1 MSIAIEAA
9 ESLRTGVGTMTFKLG
24 VREGAVSAAVFSGV
38 LFALVSVDPRVREH
52 LSDLFTSGGIGVG
65 PWGSRL
71 GELGSA
77 LWMAARHQ
85 SMDNA
90 PLLVFA
96 TVGAVLTVFM
106 LRS

>member
-1 MSIAIEAA
+1 
-9 ESLRTGVGTMTFKLG
+9 MTIKLG
-24 VREGAVSAAVFSGV
+24 VREGAVSAAVFGAV
-38 LFALVSVDPRVREH
+38 LFALISVDPRVREH
-52 LSDLFTSGGIGVG
+52 VSDLFSGGSVG

-77 LWMAARHQ
+77 LWTAARTQ
-85 SMDNA
+85 SIDNA
-90 PLLVFA
+90 PMLVFA

>member
-1 MSIAIEAA
+1 
-9 ESLRTGVGTMTFKLG
+9 MTAKMG
-24 VREGAVSAAVFSGV
+24 MREGAVSAAVFSAV
-38 LFALVSVDPRVREH
+38 LFALVSVDPRVH
-52 LSDLFTSGGIGVG
+52 DHVSDLVGTGNGSMAPLSARVSELSGA
-65 PWGSRL
+65 L
-71 GELGSA
+71 LSA
-77 LWMAARHQ
+77 VRYQ

>member
-1 MSIAIEAA
+1 
-9 ESLRTGVGTMTFKLG
+9 
-24 VREGAVSAAVFSGV
+24 
-38 LFALVSVDPRVREH
+38 
-52 LSDLFTSGGIGVG
+52 
-65 PWGSRL
+65 
-71 GELGSA
+71 
-77 LWMAARHQ
+77 MAARSQ

>member
-1 MSIAIEAA
+1 
-9 ESLRTGVGTMTFKLG
+9 LRLEPCASVNLVGSMTMKLG
-24 VREGAVSAAVFSGV
+24 VREGAVSAAVFGGI
-38 LFALVSVDPRVREH
+38 LFALVSVDPRVRDH
-52 LSDLFTSGGIGVG
+52 VSDLFVGGGNGVG

-71 GELGSA
+71 GELGNA
-77 LWMAARHQ
+77 LWMAARSQ

>member
-1 MSIAIEAA
+1 
-9 ESLRTGVGTMTFKLG
+9 MTIKLG
-24 VREGAVSAAVFSGV
+24 VREGAVSATVFSAV

-52 LSDLFTSGGIGVG
+52 VGDLFGGGVG

-71 GELGSA
+71 GELGDDM
-77 LWMAARHQ
+77 WTAARTQ
-85 SMDNA
+85 SIDNA

-106 LRS
+106 LKS